1 MPFAICNRL
10 YAIIYPKLKN
20 LKSQLKNHT
29 SQIEPR
35 NSGTLERWNFG
46 TLEPRN

>member
-10 YAIIYPKLKN
+10 YAIVNPKLKN